1 MKANLINRLII
12 NVILLVL
19 IIIFPV
25 KTGECMN
32 GKTFPETIQLPGP
45 QYDSRFSVES
55 ALLERRSIRTYSDE
69 PLTLAEISQ
78 LLWAAQGVTHLRG
91 LRTAPSAGALYPLE
105 IYIVA
110 AKVTGLATGIYK
122 YKPGFHELLHVV
134 EGDKRADLCRAA
146 LNQSV
151 VKNAPV
157 VILFC
162 AVYQRMTV
170 KYGQRGI
177 RYAFIEVGH
186 SAQNIC
192 LQAVSLGLGTVPM
205 GAFHDDKVKK
215 LLNCEESE
223 EPLYLMPVGK
233 LRNK

>member
-1 MKANLINRLII
+1 MKASLINRLII
-12 NVILLVL
+12 NVILWVL

-25 KTGECMN
+25 KTGECKN
-32 GKTFPETIQLPGP
+32 GKIFPQTIKLPRP
-45 QYDSRFSVES
+45 QYDSRSSVENT
-55 ALLERRSIRTYSDE
+55 LLERRSVRTYSDE

-78 LLWAAQGVTHLRG
+78 LLWAAQGVTHHRG
-91 LRTAPSAGALYPLE
+91 FRTAPSAGALYPLE
-105 IYIVA
+105 IYMVA

-122 YKPGFHELLHVV
+122 YKPGSHELLQVV
-134 EGDKRADLCRAA
+134 EGDKRTDLCRAA
-146 LNQSV
+146 LNQSA

-157 VILFC
+157 IILFC

-233 LRNK
+233 LKNK

>member
-1 MKANLINRLII
+1 MKVNLLNRLII
-12 NVILLVL
+12 NVSLLVL

-32 GKTFPETIQLPGP
+32 GQTFPETIKLPGP
-45 QYDSRFSVES
+45 QYDSRSSVES
-55 ALLERRSIRTYSDE
+55 ALLERRSIRTFSDE
-69 PLTLAEISQ
+69 PLTLAEVSQ
-78 LLWAAQGVTHLRG
+78 LLWAAQGVTHGRG
-91 LRTAPSAGALYPLE
+91 FRTAPSAGALHPLE

-122 YKPGFHELLHVV
+122 YKPGSHALLRVV
-134 EGDKRADLCRAA
+134 EGDKRTDLCRAA
-146 LNQSV
+146 LNQSA

-157 VILFC
+157 IILFC
-162 AVYQRMTV
+162 AVYHRMTV

-177 RYAFIEVGH
+177 SYVFIEVGH

-233 LRNK
+233 VNNK